1 MNGLVTNIQRYSVND
16 GYGIRTIVFLSGCSM
31 SCIWC
36 QNPETMGSGS
46 PVVMFSRDSCSGCG
60 ACVEACP
67 NGAITRTAEGVRYDR
82 EQCSHCFHCAN
93 VCYFGARKVSARRM
107 TVDKAFAEVMK
118 DESFYRNSNGGLTLS
133 GGEPL
138 MHPKFCR
145 ELLQRVKEAGIHTAI
160 ETAGNVPGK
169 NLVEVVPYTDLFLYD
184 IKALDEEIHKK
195 ATGVSNR
202 NTLINLEYLMVTSA
216 EVIIRVPLIPGIN
229 DREEFNHI
237 ADYVAEKGLKELH
250 ILPYHSIGLSKYDQ
264 LDIAYSAEG
273 ITENND
279 EEVIRCAAYASA
291 KGLRVSVGGG
301 GFAKR
306 KSFKLPVKSGE

>member
-16 GYGIRTIVFLSGCSM
+16 GYGIRTIVFLAGCSM

-46 PVVMFSRDSCSGCG
+46 PAVMFSRDSCSGCG
-60 ACVEACP
+60 ACLEACP
-67 NGAITRTAEGVRYDR
+67 NGAIKATVEGIVYDR
-82 EQCSHCFHCAN
+82 EQCTHCFQCAN

-107 TVDKAFAEVMK
+107 TVDKAFSEVMK

-138 MHPKFCR
+138 MHPKFSR
-145 ELLQRVKEAGIHTAI
+145 KLLQKVKEAGIHTAI

-169 NLVEVVPYTDLFLYD
+169 NIVEVVPYTGLFLYD
-184 IKALDEEIHKK
+184 IKALDDEVHKK

-202 NTLINLEYLMVTSA
+202 NTLINLEYLLVTGV

-229 DREEFNHI
+229 DGEEFNRI
-237 ADYVAEKGLKELH
+237 ADFVASKSSLKELH

-264 LDIAYSAEG
+264 LDMPYTANGLS
-273 ITENND
+273 ENND

-306 KSFKLPVKSGE
+306 KAFSVKAST